1 MDSQVGGEDE
11 NITVFDLV
19 YRGRERKTIEKLGYR
34 GSVRSPKIISPAN
47 VSNQQPRQRSLG
59 TTAARPFFPAST

>member
-47 VSNQQPRQRSLG
+47 VG
-59 TTAARPFFPAST
+59 